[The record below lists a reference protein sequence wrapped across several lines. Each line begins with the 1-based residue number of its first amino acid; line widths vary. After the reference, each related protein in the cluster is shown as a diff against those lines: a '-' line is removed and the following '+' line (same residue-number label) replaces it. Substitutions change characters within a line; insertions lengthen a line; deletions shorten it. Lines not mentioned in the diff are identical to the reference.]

1 VRPINHEGREE
12 KIPMYL
18 SFFFLALLLFCALG
32 VVPPLLAL
40 LLMFLFTLIGL
51 LNLSRPWTKDT
62 FWE

>member
-1 VRPINHEGREE
+1 
-12 KIPMYL
+12 MYL